1 MRANGTTG
9 GGSGAGSSQYSKVP
23 GSSTRNTAS
32 QIVGGSNA
40 NRAAANNA
48 RPPAFGAANAARNGP
63 NVRAGKAM
71 NTKSSGMDGARN
83 GSVDD
88 DGDSRMGIGGAAA
101 QENPM
106 EYSGTPEMLIQE
118 LKKAKLEIETMKN
131 QINMKE
137 KSVANSR
144 LEVSKLRQENIELK
158 K

>member
-1 MRANGTTG
+1 MRSNGTTG
-9 GGSGAGSSQYSKVP
+9 SGSGAGGSQYSKVP
-23 GSSTRNTAS
+23 GSSTRNTANN
-32 QIVGGSNA
+32 IVGGSNA
-40 NRAAANNA
+40 NRAAANNT

-63 NVRAGKAM
+63 NLRPGKAI
-71 NTKSSGMDGARN
+71 NTKSSAMGGARN
-83 GSVDD
+83 GSVDE

-101 QENPM
+101 HQSQGTENLM

-144 LEVSKLRQENIELK
+144 LEVSKLR
-158 K
+158 